1 MCDKIFRQYF
11 MYLMIAFIVD
21 VLILKKMVIVELWGD
36 KLTLPMIALYIFSAI
51 EIWSVGE
58 NIEKRGGVNLP
69 KRVFHLLPEKIQKI
83 LKQEE

>member
-1 MCDKIFRQYF
+1 
-11 MYLMIAFIVD
+11 MIAFIVD
-21 VLILKKMVIVELWGD
+21 VHILKKMVIIELWGD

>member
-1 MCDKIFRQYF
+1 MLFYF
-11 MYLMIAFIVD
+11 PLLFLYFFQ
-21 VLILKKMVIVELWGD
+21 KKHCLFCS
-36 KLTLPMIALYIFSAI
+36 LFLYIFSAI